1 MIVSMTNSERHCNW
15 FAEDPAWFCFFLYS
29 YCFLRLAVFLV
40 VFRDDDLV
48 AELCAMTSSA
58 EDVTDEEAAYGVCR
72 SIVISLSSEL
82 VIIDAFFCS

>member
-1 MIVSMTNSERHCNW
+1 M
-15 FAEDPAWFCFFLYS
+15 
-29 YCFLRLAVFLV
+29 FLV

-82 VIIDAFFCS
+82 VIIDAFFCSCLSGWCRSEDVESVL